1 MIKSSKRFSGA
12 ICGLLLIAVCT
23 FPPNS
28 LGASEQRISTP
39 AISAIPGSQIAAG
52 SVELFTG
59 QAVEP
64 TKFIGPLAQAYQS
77 YGKPSGSF
85 GEAPSPQRGSRMFIY
100 PSKGQSAQ
108 QQQLDQGQCYTWAV
122 QQSGFNPANPPQ
134 SSAPPPMAG
143 PPQGGLFRGAA
154 GGAALGAIGGAIGGD
169 AGKGAAMGAAMG
181 GVFGGMRRR
190 RWAQQEQYQ
199 QRSYVQREQNAA
211 AQGRRNYN
219 RAFRAC
225 MVGRGYTIE

>member
-12 ICGLLLIAVCT
+12 VCGLLLVGVCAY
-23 FPPNS
+23 PPNS
-28 LGASEQRISTP
+28 IGASEQRTLTP
-39 AISAIPGSQIAAG
+39 AISPIPEGQITAG
-52 SVELFTG
+52 SLGLFIG
-59 QAVEP
+59 QAVDP
-64 TKFIGPLAQAYQS
+64 TKSIGPLAQAYQS
-77 YGKPSGSF
+77 YGESYGSY
-85 GEAPSPQRGSRMFIY
+85 GGAPSQQRGSRMFIY
-100 PSKGQSAQ
+100 PSKGQSAH
-108 QQQLDQGQCYTWAV
+108 QQQLDQGQCYSWAV

-134 SSAPPPMAG
+134 PSAPPPTAG
-143 PPQGGLFRGAA
+143 RPQGGLFRGAA

-190 RWAQQEQYQ
+190 RWAEQEQYQ
-199 QRSYVQREQNAA
+199 QRNYVQQEQNAL
-211 AQGRRNYN
+211 AQGRHNYD